1 MKRKAFIFVVLILTT
16 FVTACRDDEKELRDT
31 YQQYPF
37 DSTVI
42 AKLPL
47 YDSLVISINQHA
59 DFFQKY
65 INKDNKH
72 SYFSYRPFMFN
83 GVTDSLPDELIDVIK
98 HYYEQLGE
106 GYFDGFDVF
115 KDSSIKFYIRR
126 EPLGNNVE
134 AIENLSYN
142 PDTAQFQKRKFPAKD
157 TLLNDHWQY
166 WIYIFK
172 SGFPF

>member
-1 MKRKAFIFVVLILTT
+1 MKRKGFIIVILFLTT
-16 FVTACRDDEKELRDT
+16 FVPACRDDEKELHT
-31 YQQYPF
+31 AYQQYPY

-47 YDSLVISINQHA
+47 YDSLVVSINHHA
-59 DFFQKY
+59 DFFHNY
-65 INKDNKH
+65 FGKDKKE

-83 GVTDSLPDELIDVIK
+83 GVTDSLPDELIADIK
-98 HYYEQLGE
+98 RYYEQLGE
-106 GYFDGFDVF
+106 GYFDGFDVY

-126 EPLGNNVE
+126 EPLGNSVE

-142 PDTAQFQKRKFPAKD
+142 PDSAQFQKRKFPAKD